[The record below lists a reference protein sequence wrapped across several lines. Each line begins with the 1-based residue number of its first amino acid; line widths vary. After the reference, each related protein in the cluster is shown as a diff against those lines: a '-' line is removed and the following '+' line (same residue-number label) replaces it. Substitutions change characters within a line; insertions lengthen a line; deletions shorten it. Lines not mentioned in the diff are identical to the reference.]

1 MHLPLSA
8 RVCDEV
14 GAALIW
20 REASASTNS
29 DLVSRAARVATEL
42 RDARLAEH
50 ATTDSGP
57 PQTALADLTVLATD
71 TQTAGRGR
79 LDRAWSTPPGTALAV
94 SVFLAHEPGGAPAP
108 LGSASSAP
116 NPAAALPRATLDPRR
131 LGWVPLFA
139 GVAMVRAVRSLGV
152 TGAGLKWPNDV
163 LVDGRKL
170 CGILTE
176 LTPTGV
182 VVGAG
187 LNVSMT
193 AQQLPVPTATS
204 LVIEGVPEHGEPRRA
219 GVDDLDATADSEAAP
234 TSAAP
239 TPNPTTAGPTTLLD
253 RALAAYLREF
263 VQLVGR
269 WREAE
274 HPADLRPAVEQHLQT
289 VGLAVRVD
297 LSGQPPLRGVAVG
310 LDDDGRLL
318 VRESATSG
326 VVAVAAGDVTH
337 LRYE

>member
-1 MHLPLSA
+1 MNLPLSSSA
-8 RVCDEV
+8 SAEL
-14 GAALIW
+14 GATLVW

-29 DLVSRAARVATEL
+29 DLVSRAVR
-42 RDARLAEH
+42 
-50 ATTDSGP
+50 ATTESP
-57 PQTALADLTVLATD
+57 ETALADLTIIATD

-94 SVFLAHEPGGAPAP
+94 SVFLAHEPGGA
-108 LGSASSAP
+108 S
-116 NPAAALPRATLDPRR
+116 PAAALDPRR
-131 LGWVPLFA
+131 LGWVPLLA
-139 GVAMVRAVRSLGV
+139 GVAMVRAVRGLGV

-204 LVIEGVPEHGEPRRA
+204 LVIEGLPEHGEL
-219 GVDDLDATADSEAAP
+219 VDGE
-234 TSAAP
+234 TS
-239 TPNPTTAGPTTLLD
+239 TLLD
-253 RALAAYLREF
+253 RALAAYLREL

-274 HPADLRPAVEQHLQT
+274 HPADLRPLVEQHLQT
-289 VGLAVRVD
+289 LGLAVRVD
-297 LSGQPPLRGVAVG
+297 LPGQPPLRGMAVG
-310 LDDDGRLL
+310 LDDDGRLTVSGVL
-318 VRESATSG
+318 DRNATSA